1 MAASSTIS
9 IQEVA
14 DHLAGIAG
22 FDHVRVEDN
31 VITVSPAD
39 TQQISAVLAFAG
51 KNRLTICPLGGSTKL
66 HWGGRV
72 VPDISLSLSRLNQV
86 IEHPWQ
92 DLTCTVQAGCTWSK
106 LQQSLAAHGQF
117 VALDPIF
124 QSRATVGGI
133 LSTNDSG
140 VLRQR
145 YGSLRDLVIGMTLVL
160 PDGTIART
168 GGKVV
173 KNVAG
178 YDLSKLL
185 TGSLGTL
192 AIITEA
198 NFRLHSLPRH
208 ERSFTVL
215 AQRASHL
222 ESLLAAIRASHLL
235 VQSLQLRSLGKQ
247 FSLDVKLN
255 AHPEAHQE
263 DILLEMVQQAGLL
276 LEDAPEEIWSAR
288 ETLFSSGATI
298 LRISTLPI
306 QVCAYADYLQTQHS
320 EVEITSVSQAIGL
333 HSIAL
338 RGSPEEIA
346 SVIQKLRADVAYPAV
361 TVAVLN
367 PGSGVDV
374 PAFHISP
381 ATLSLMKAVK
391 DQFDP
396 DNILSPG
403 KYFAGKQ

>member
-1 MAASSTIS
+1 MASSSTIS
-9 IQEVA
+9 IHEVA
-14 DHLAGIAG
+14 DHLAGIVG
-22 FDHVRVEDN
+22 LDHVRVEDN
-31 VITVSPAD
+31 VVTVSPED

-72 VPDISLSLSRLNQV
+72 VPDIYISLARLNRV
-86 IEHPWQ
+86 VEHPWQ

-106 LQQSLAAHGQF
+106 LQQSLVAHGQF
-117 VALDPIF
+117 VALDPLF

-198 NFRLHSLPRH
+198 NFRLHS
-208 ERSFTVL
+208 
-215 AQRASHL
+215 
-222 ESLLAAIRASHLL
+222 
-235 VQSLQLRSLGKQ
+235 
-247 FSLDVKLN
+247 
-255 AHPEAHQE
+255 
-263 DILLEMVQQAGLL
+263 
-276 LEDAPEEIWSAR
+276 
-288 ETLFSSGATI
+288 
-298 LRISTLPI
+298 
-306 QVCAYADYLQTQHS
+306 
-320 EVEITSVSQAIGL
+320 
-333 HSIAL
+333 
-338 RGSPEEIA
+338 
-346 SVIQKLRADVAYPAV
+346 
-361 TVAVLN
+361 
-367 PGSGVDV
+367 
-374 PAFHISP
+374 
-381 ATLSLMKAVK
+381 
-391 DQFDP
+391 
-396 DNILSPG
+396 
-403 KYFAGKQ
+403 

>member
-1 MAASSTIS
+1 MASSSTIS
-9 IQEVA
+9 IHEVA
-14 DHLAGIAG
+14 DHLAGIVG
-22 FDHVRVEDN
+22 LDHVRVEDN
-31 VITVSPAD
+31 VVTVSPED

-72 VPDISLSLSRLNQV
+72 VPDIYISLARLNRV
-86 IEHPWQ
+86 VEHPWQ

-106 LQQSLAAHGQF
+106 LQQSLVAHGQF
-117 VALDPIF
+117 VALDPLF

-215 AQRASHL
+215 AQRASPL

-235 VQSLQLRSLGKQ
+235 VQSLQLRSLGTQ

-255 AHPEAHQE
+255 AHPESHQE
-263 DILLEMVQQAGLL
+263 DLLMEMVQQDGLL

-288 ETLFSSGATI
+288 ETLFSSGSTI
-298 LRISTLPI
+298 LRISTLPT
-306 QVCAYADYLQTQHS
+306 QLCAYADYLQTRHS

-346 SVIQKLRADVAYPAV
+346 SVIQKLRADVEYPAV

>member
-1 MAASSTIS
+1 MASSSTTS
-9 IQEVA
+9 IHQVV
-14 DHLAGIAG
+14 DYLAGIAG
-22 FDHVRVEDN
+22 FDHVRAEEN

-39 TQQISAVLAFAG
+39 TQQMSAVLTFAG
-51 KNRLTICPLGGSTKL
+51 KNRLSVCPLGGGTKL

-72 VPDISLSLSRLNQV
+72 VPDIFISLARLNQV

-117 VALDPIF
+117 VALDPIL

-215 AQRASHL
+215 AQRASPL

-235 VQSLQLRSLGKQ
+235 VQSLQLRSLGTQ

-263 DILLEMVQQAGLL
+263 DILLRMVRQEGLL
-276 LEDAPEEIWSAR
+276 LEDAPEEIWRSR
-288 ETLFSSGATI
+288 EAQFASDSTI
-298 LRISTLPI
+298 LRISTLPT
-306 QVCAYADYLQTQHS
+306 QLCVYADHLHTQHS

-338 RGSPEEIA
+338 RGSPEKIA

-367 PGSGVDV
+367 AGPGVEV
-374 PAFHISP
+374 PAFYILP

-403 KYFAGKQ
+403 KYFAGTQ